1 MKTKSRK
8 IGDLGEKIAKKYFEN
23 KGFSFVEANFL
34 QPFGEID
41 LVMKKE
47 KVYYFIE
54 VKTSEKINPDFLPEE
69 RFDFR
74 KMKRF
79 EKVVNF
85 YVNEKKVLD
94 FEMILVAVYLDIKNK
109 KSKIKII
116 DSIF

>member
-8 IGDLGEKIAKKYFEN
+8 IGDLGEKIAQKYLEN

-54 VKTSEKINPDFLPEE
+54 VKTSEKINPEFLPEE

-74 KMKRF
+74 KMNRF
-79 EKVVNF
+79 EKIVNF
-85 YVNEKKVLD
+85 YVEQNDILE
-94 FEMILVAVYLDIKNK
+94 FEMVLVAVYLDIKNK
-109 KSKIKII
+109 KSKVKII

>member
-8 IGDLGEKIAKKYFEN
+8 IGDLGEKIAQKYLEN

-41 LVMKKE
+41 LVMKKG
-47 KVYYFIE
+47 KRYLFVE
-54 VKTSEKINPDFLPEE
+54 VKTSEKINPEFLPEE

-74 KMKRF
+74 KMSRF
-79 EKVVNF
+79 EKIVNF
-85 YVNEKKVLD
+85 YVEQNDILD

-109 KSKIKII
+109 KSKVKII